1 MGDHVGLSAT
11 RILIVAVAV
20 AAGAWFA
27 LGVRQGHDASQAT
40 QALAGAGRLA
50 PAQSARLSR
59 LLDHVAALNPDR
71 GVDVLR
77 ARLQNHS
84 GEDAAAVRTLEAV
97 VHSEPRDIDAWQLMA
112 LVAGRVDPVLSRD
125 ALAHVHA
132 LAPPVRAP

>member
-1 MGDHVGLSAT
+1 MGDHVGLSAA
-11 RILIVAVAV
+11 RILTVAIAL
-20 AAGAWFA
+20 AACAWFA
-27 LGVRQGHDASQAT
+27 LGVRQGHDANQAT

-50 PAQSARLSR
+50 PTQSARLSR
-59 LLDHVAALNPDR
+59 LLDHAATLNPDR

-112 LVAGRVDPVLSRD
+112 LVAGRVDPPLSRA
-125 ALAHVHA
+125 ALARVRV